1 MYCVFCGKKIDDDSK
16 FCPFCGL
23 RVARNNLNN
32 GESNGSVSNAQKEE
46 SLTPSHADVN
56 SGGDVGNRNS
66 DIPIFDVPQNDT
78 PTFNAPQNDT
88 PVFNT
93 SENDIPTFKAP
104 KNDIPVFSVPSFDGP
119 ACHYHTDEPAVGRC
133 ARCGKSLCQD
143 CCDSY
148 GVVAGEYAGKN
159 LCYDCTQELITDN
172 INQLNKNLRKIKSQF
187 ILQLIGM
194 AIGFFIG
201 IGAGLGVAL
210 VLACMGG
217 MFLRAVKAFVPLA
230 CDYLKNA
237 LQGNLLAAVFGM
249 VKMAILILKCI
260 GITVIQTIQY
270 VNYIKKTSGF
280 IESDTKA
287 LEQIKEYMQYT
298 LVRQQNR
305 GVNLEDLMKEG
316 SQLYNNSFAQ
326 MVREQGEEK
335 AEAYMSQ
342 CVTRIAENGEIIRDF
357 PKAA

>member
-46 SLTPSHADVN
+46 SLTPFHADVN

-93 SENDIPTFKAP
+93 SENDIP
-104 KNDIPVFSVPSFDGP
+104 VFSVPSFDGP
-119 ACHYHTDEPAVGRC
+119 ACHYHMDEPAVGRC

-172 INQLNKNLRKIKSQF
+172 INQLNTNLKKIKSQF
-187 ILQLIGM
+187 TLQLIGM
-194 AIGFFIG
+194 AIGFVM
-201 IGAGLGVAL
+201 GLGGGLVGAL
-210 VLACMGG
+210 IFACIGG
-217 MFLRAVKAFVPLA
+217 VFLRAAKAFGSLA
-230 CDYLKNA
+230 WECIKIA
-237 LQGNLLAAVFGM
+237 LQGRFGILTIFSITFHILAISF
-249 VKMAILILKCI
+249 KCV

-326 MVREQGEEK
+326 MVREQGGRKGRSLYEPV
-335 AEAYMSQ
+335 
-342 CVTRIAENGEIIRDF
+342 CDENR
-357 PKAA
+357 